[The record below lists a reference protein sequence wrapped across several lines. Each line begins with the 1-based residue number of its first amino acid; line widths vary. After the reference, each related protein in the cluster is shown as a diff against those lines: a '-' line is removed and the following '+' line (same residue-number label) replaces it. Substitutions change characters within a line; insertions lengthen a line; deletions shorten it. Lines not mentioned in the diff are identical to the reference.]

1 MKGLK
6 LNLKMKRR
14 IRKAVAGVCLV
25 SSVLVAAVPAD
36 YSGVAQA
43 VNQPKPMNYTSDSE
57 QARNADL
64 ESAASD
70 IPNLTLPSG
79 TLERNSYHV
88 AYISNTWNLD
98 WQYTYFTEGSG
109 VSKIGIITGYNN
121 RYAVDQLDLSNTI
134 ATGYQIISLSD
145 YDAYLRNTLSGV
157 TYTLDQSPY
166 GAAGEYAQTLADV
179 EKYFPTD
186 YERFMNAYDAAVER
200 YCQENDCSTS
210 VAHAQ
215 TLRALGVSTVTV
227 SGNNMNPDQ
236 QKIYYCDKELR
247 LNGFTLELVNNSV
260 PSATYIADNAGNDG
274 IIPSDISVYIP
285 RLLNLEDLEDKETLG
300 TDVRV
305 DDNGFLTTARQLI
318 SAIGE
323 KAFYKCSGVNEIL
336 VGEGIAFI
344 GDSAFEESFIITV
357 SFNSVNYIG
366 NRVFKNSQNLTSI
379 MLAGDTTIIGKEAFY
394 GCPQL
399 TEIVFTNKVA
409 QIGFGAFADCQNLS
423 KVDLSACTGVN
434 IGEYAFF
441 DCPSL
446 RDVYFAP
453 PQAKTAIG
461 KAAFALSQNGSSSLL
476 NVFTFPELVEEYK
489 SAADQSTYS
498 ALYDVDGKSYS
509 SRLGDYILAGRT
521 NLKTVTMPDN
531 FGDGNKET
539 VPMNTFMGCK
549 NLETVIF
556 PENARMAEY
565 HKDLFKDV
573 ENDRFYVRG
582 PENISI
588 SSRDYALPRTSTWS
602 ASTNA
607 ADYVP
612 YVYKDV
618 YGIDHY
624 EVGMDLY
631 RYELRINKTEDGVED
646 GTATLIACRF
656 IDEDTPARIEELII
670 PGTVASYR
678 VTALGDG
685 CFNGATAS
693 APAVKDYIVNL
704 IVNDDSIVDIGES
717 VFEDCNLLKTV
728 RLGNSVQTI
737 GARTFAG
744 NDGLESIVI
753 GEGIASVG
761 DSAFINCP
769 KLTDVIWD
777 APASY
782 NTQVE
787 IADNA
792 FETGG
797 QNGLY
802 FEGGIVAGYGPFDFA
817 MEDDTVSG
825 GQSHYINS
833 NGTRIC
839 YRSPGPNYYYVIRDE
854 ESDENLLIDYPH
866 YSDLPQEIRDRYE
879 RITVSENGVAVTL
892 SPTPQDIQLVN
903 ETRQLVLPDAIT
915 SIDIKSFYLS
925 TDVNNENQGSWI
937 YIDALNNQ
945 DVSGGLNIRR
955 RELYS
960 NDDLMIS
967 GNSLKDLYKETGG
980 YHSGLFSGYYVDR
993 IPLAANEIDT
1003 SSFETK
1009 GNDWIMSIAMPGVTS
1024 IPEYA
1029 FDSCESLQGI
1039 ILSDACEEIAP
1050 TAFQNCNALR
1060 TVAADGAYTFD
1071 NYILYKILPD
1081 GTYQIT
1087 TCLPGRGLINRDAK
1101 DLWVNPNN
1109 DPNLARVSEM
1119 EMGAFEGCTKIM
1131 SVDLSGTSITRV
1143 PQNTFQNCKD
1153 LSEVTLPDTPDM
1165 EIGDYAFGGNGATL
1179 KVTIPDCIRISD
1191 TAFDPDHTVTT
1202 IYTYPECRF
1211 ITRTYLKT
1219 DANGETVNSKD
1230 NIYVHFIDSVFTI
1243 TFRNDDY
1250 SVFEERTVESGSST
1264 YPPTTNPTPKLPEN
1278 SGYVFDSW
1286 KYCYPDFTPYDK
1298 PGDPLQ
1304 NVKESLVAIPVFV
1317 PDPEAVYYTITFR
1330 NDDYS
1335 VFETKQV
1342 AEGNNG
1348 LVPSNFPTP
1357 KLAEHQGWYFSHW
1370 NYYDST
1376 LGLENVTENRNAV
1389 AVFSKVPVSGNGTGG
1404 NSGGS
1409 GNNSNNGDS
1418 GNNNSNNNNSNN
1430 NSNNNNSNNNNNS
1443 ASNNSV
1449 SNNAGKYNV
1458 IVENGAGGGYYA
1470 PGSVVTITAYA
1481 APSGKVFDRWTT
1493 SNTDIGF
1500 SNAFGAS
1507 TTFIMPTHQV
1517 KVTATYK
1524 IPSASSNRVS
1534 QNSTN
1539 NSTNN
1544 NNNKNNNNNNSGSGT
1559 TTRNPSGGGTD
1570 VTVTTGTIDN
1580 NNKNLASATVAGST
1594 DNFVVKITDSAAAYA
1609 AVEQALRAQYGDL
1622 SNIRFVG
1629 FDISLYDETGTR
1641 KIENTAGLAVTI
1653 TIPIP
1658 DDLVPYAGNNMAA
1671 GVVNGVLDP
1680 MAVKFTT
1687 IDGVPC
1693 MQFTATHFSPY
1704 AIYVNTNSLVSG
1716 VTDTTPK
1723 TGDIHPKWF
1732 LAIGLAGIAGVL
1744 FFWKDKRKVPV

>member
-1 MKGLK
+1 MMGLK
-6 LNLKMKRR
+6 LNGKMKKR

-25 SSVLVAAVPAD
+25 SAVLVSAIPAD

-43 VNQPKPMNYTSDSE
+43 VNTPEPMNYNNDSVETRNGDLKSD
-57 QARNADL
+57 ATG
-64 ESAASD
+64 
-70 IPNLTLPSG
+70 IPSLTLPSG
-79 TLERNSYHV
+79 ASELNSYHV

-121 RYAVDQLDLSNTI
+121 RYAVDQLDLSSTI
-134 ATGYQIISLSD
+134 ASGYEIISLSD
-145 YDAYLRNTLSGV
+145 YDAYRNNTLSGV
-157 TYTLDQSPY
+157 TFTLNRSPY
-166 GAAGEYAQTLADV
+166 GAVGIYAQTLADV
-179 EKYFPTD
+179 EKYFPTEYD
-186 YERFMNAYDAAVER
+186 RFVNAYDAAVER
-200 YCQENDCSTS
+200 YCQENNCST
-210 VAHAQ
+210 AEGRAQ
-215 TLRALGVSTVTV
+215 TLAALGVSTVTV
-227 SGNNMNPDQ
+227 SGNNMDQ
-236 QKIYYCDKELR
+236 EQQRIYYCDNVLNR
-247 LNGFTLELVNNSV
+247 NGFTLELVNNSV
-260 PSATYIADNAGNDG
+260 PNATYIADNAGSSG
-274 IIPSDISVYIP
+274 TIPSDLSVYIP
-285 RLLNLEDLEDKETLG
+285 RLIDPDDTGSLG

-305 DDNGFLTTARQLI
+305 DENGFLTTARQLI

-336 VGEGIAFI
+336 VGEGIAYI

-379 MLAGDTTIIGKEAFY
+379 RLAGDTTIIGKEAFY
-394 GCPQL
+394 GCPKL
-399 TEIVFTNKVA
+399 TEIVFTDKVK
-409 QIGFGAFADCQNLS
+409 QIGFGAFANCQNLNT
-423 KVDLSACTGVN
+423 VDLSACTGVN

-446 RDVYFAP
+446 RDVFFAP
-453 PQAKTAIG
+453 PQARTAIG
-461 KAAFALSQNGSSSLL
+461 KAAFALSQNGSSSVL
-476 NVFTFPELVEEYK
+476 NVFSFPELVEKYV
-489 SAADQSTYS
+489 SAADQSSYT
-498 ALYDVDGKSYS
+498 ALYDADGNSYA

-531 FGDGNKET
+531 FGDGSTET
-539 VPMNTFMGCK
+539 VPMNTFMGCQ

-556 PENARMAEY
+556 PENARMAMY

-573 ENDRFYVRG
+573 ENARFYVRG
-582 PENISI
+582 PENISV

-612 YVYKDV
+612 YVYRDAFGV
-618 YGIDHY
+618 DHY
-624 EVGMDLY
+624 EVGMDQY
-631 RYELRINKTEDGVED
+631 RYELRINQTEEGVED

-656 IDEDTPARIEELII
+656 INENSPARIKELII
-670 PGTVASYR
+670 PGTVASYN

-685 CFNGATAS
+685 CFDGATAS

-704 IVNDDSIVDIGES
+704 VVNDDSIVDIGER
-717 VFEDCNLLKTV
+717 VFEDCDLLQTV

-744 NDGLESIVI
+744 NQQLESIVI
-753 GEGIASVG
+753 GEGIVSVG
-761 DSAFINCP
+761 DSAFNNCP
-769 KLTDVIWD
+769 ELTDVIWD
-777 APASY
+777 TPASY
-782 NTQVE
+782 NTPVE

-802 FEGGIVAGYGPFDFA
+802 FEGGIVLGYGPFDFA
-817 MEDDTVSG
+817 MEDDTVPG
-825 GQSHYINS
+825 GQSHYINA

-866 YSDLPQEIRDRYE
+866 YADLPQEIRDRYE
-879 RITVSENGVAVTL
+879 RKTVSENGRPVTL

-903 ETRQLVLPDAIT
+903 ETRQLVLPEAVT

-925 TDVNNENQGSWI
+925 TDVNNENQGSWT
-937 YIDALNNQ
+937 YIDALNDQ
-945 DVSGGLNIRR
+945 DVSGGLNIGRR
-955 RELYS
+955 DLYS
-960 NDDLMIS
+960 NDDLVIS

-993 IPLAANEIDT
+993 IPLAVNEIDT
-1003 SSFETK
+1003 TTFETK
-1009 GNDWIMSIAMPGVTS
+1009 GNDWIMSIDMPGVTS

-1029 FDSCESLQGI
+1029 FDSCESLQSI

-1050 TAFQNCNALR
+1050 SAFQNCNALR

-1101 DLWVNPNN
+1101 DLWVNANN
-1109 DPNLARVSEM
+1109 DPNLALVSEM

-1131 SVDLSGTSITRV
+1131 SVDLSGTSISRV
-1143 PQNTFQNCKD
+1143 PQNTFQNCKE
-1153 LSEVTLPDTPDM
+1153 LSEVMLPDNEDL
-1165 EIGDYAFGGNGATL
+1165 EIGDYAFGGNGSTL
-1179 KVTIPDCIRISD
+1179 KVTIPNCIRISD

-1202 IYTYPECRF
+1202 IYTYPDCRF

-1219 DANGETVNSKD
+1219 DANGETVNAKE

-1250 SVFEERTVESGSST
+1250 SVYEERTVESGSST

-1335 VFETKQV
+1335 VYEVKQV

-1348 LVPSNFPTP
+1348 LVPSTYPSP

-1389 AVFSKVPVSGNGTGG
+1389 AVFSAAPVSGNGTGG
-1404 NSGGS
+1404 NGNNGGS
-1409 GNNSNNGDS
+1409 GNNGSNGNNGNN
-1418 GNNNSNNNNSNN
+1418 GNNGSAS
-1430 NSNNNNSNNNNNS
+1430 NNS

-1500 SNAFGAS
+1500 ANAFGAS

-1524 IPSASSNRVS
+1524 TPSASSNRVS
-1534 QNSTN
+1534 QNNTTNNRPN

-1544 NNNKNNNNNNSGSGT
+1544 SSNTNSGGS
-1559 TTRNPSGGGTD
+1559 TTRNPNRGGTD
-1570 VTVTTGTIDN
+1570 VTVTTSTIDN

-1622 SNIRFVG
+1622 TNVRFVG

-1641 KIENTAGLAVTI
+1641 KIENTAGLAVNI

-1671 GVVNGVLDP
+1671 GVVNGVLAP

-1704 AIYVNTNSLVSG
+1704 AIYVNTNNLVSG

-1732 LAIGLAGIAGVL
+1732 LAIGLACISGIL
-1744 FFWKDKRKVPV
+1744 FTWKDKKKAAV